1 MKQKLLDELMKVSE
15 EEQKYLDG
23 QGNIERQLYVN
34 EKLEEIDRERLLRR
48 GQLITVRPHSRFV
61 DFPEHRHNYVE
72 IMYVVQGSITH
83 YIEGKELVLHK
94 GDVLMLNQQV
104 VHSIKR
110 ADYQDIGINFIA
122 LPEFFEIPLSMLGEE
137 NVLARFVT
145 GVFRQKDPVSHY
157 LLFRL
162 QENEQVEN
170 LMENMVES
178 MLHGYADE
186 DIINQYSMG
195 IVFLYLL
202 KHLENLSH
210 NSSMDYKETVVQ
222 AVLGYI
228 NSDCKNA
235 SLTRIAEETHQS
247 MTTLSKLIKE
257 KTGYN
262 FQELLQRKRFQM
274 AEHLLMDT
282 DLTIEE
288 SNDRAL
294 QIETCEEN
302 QIYYAVAAG
311 NIDDDQFEQYKSNEC
326 FLGQVG
332 PSMQTEYEAGV
343 DMGKFFA
350 DKGIKTAVIYGAF
363 IPNPMHVYRVAGVL
377 SGLGLAYDGST
388 EEDEVVGKLFANQ
401 GVDASKISG
410 DIKIVSYLQGYGD
423 TTTDELNA
431 AIQAAPDAFISVG
444 MATTFFTQQ
453 LNAAGIEFSDI
464 DSFTKSNGEAISEG
478 KLVYLAGKYSSSV
491 GPAFAL
497 VMNAVN
503 GNVIRDAE
511 GNAVSISQNYQVATD
526 EATFDEFF
534 KTDNGDNPIYN
545 KETLDTIIGDS
556 VTCDDITKLVESK

>member
-1 MKQKLLDELMKVSE
+1 MGQQMTQALQKNQESKAAGDVKIGVLVQDVSGEEALGFRAYYEDYVADQYGVTFTYTDELKDAASE
-15 EEQKYLDG
+15 KSAIEKFAS
-23 QGNIERQLYVN
+23 QGY
-34 EKLEEIDRERLLRR
+34 
-48 GQLITVRPHSRFV
+48 
-61 DFPEHRHNYVE
+61 
-72 IMYVVQGSITH
+72 
-83 YIEGKELVLHK
+83 
-94 GDVLMLNQQV
+94 
-104 VHSIKR
+104 
-110 ADYQDIGINFIA
+110 
-122 LPEFFEIPLSMLGEE
+122 
-137 NVLARFVT
+137 
-145 GVFRQKDPVSHY
+145 
-157 LLFRL
+157 
-162 QENEQVEN
+162 
-170 LMENMVES
+170 
-178 MLHGYADE
+178 
-186 DIINQYSMG
+186 
-195 IVFLYLL
+195 
-202 KHLENLSH
+202 
-210 NSSMDYKETVVQ
+210 Q
-222 AVLGYI
+222 AVI
-228 NSDCKNA
+228 
-235 SLTRIAEETHQS
+235 SLS
-247 MTTLSKLIKE
+247 
-257 KTGYN
+257 
-262 FQELLQRKRFQM
+262 
-274 AEHLLMDT
+274 
-282 DLTIEE
+282 

-478 KLVYLAGKYSSSV
+478 KLVYLAGKYSVLLISIAIFDYTKFGYDYNALKNGQKVAVNTGIKEIPNAIGCYVICGGLMGIV
-491 GPAFAL
+491 GFLNAARNTTINGGQLNFGSISIMFTAFLPMFIGSYISRFTNEKIGFFLAAL
-497 VMNAVN
+497 CMSMLNSTFAVFSNEVNASMQAIINAVLL
-503 GNVIRDAE
+503 V
-511 GNAVSISQNYQVATD
+511 V
-526 EATFDEFF
+526 FL
-534 KTDNGDNPIYN
+534 IYLSN
-545 KETLDTIIGDS
+545 EQL
-556 VTCDDITKLVESK
+556 LVKIFTGKRKA